1 MCRGADNS
9 CNTELSGGLGDKCRE
24 QLGEPS
30 KRTFLKQQHLGHCSK
45 RLRDKCLGEPSHTTC
60 PTEPQKTN
68 MSVGPKTFIMAE
80 DPEANAV
87 GEKQWKSAYFKQPWW
102 NLVGAICPREPERV
116 RKKFCPETFTMAF
129 QTPKVF
135 LLGKTQQN
143 IWGKELLLS

>member
-30 KRTFLKQQHLGHCSK
+30 KRTFLKQQHLSHCSK

-87 GEKQWKSAYFKQPWW
+87 GEKQWKSAYFSHLGDKCVTLVKKRCW
-102 NLVGAICPREPERV
+102 NLGGTLLERSAPREPERV
-116 RKKFCPETFTMAF
+116 RKHFCPETFTMAF

-135 LLGKTQQN
+135 Q
-143 IWGKELLLS
+143 S